1 MKSIFMNK
9 SDLYKSNNP
18 INFINNNLGC
28 YRISKEYN
36 NYDKESFNPRK
47 CFRWLLI
54 IGLIDEF
61 DPSLYNAD
69 EYATMAQC
77 AAEDAGVPLDDAKR
91 VYDIVYM
98 TITE

>member
-18 INFINNNLGC
+18 INFIDNNLGC
-28 YRISKEYN
+28 YRINKEYN
-36 NYDKESFNPRK
+36 NYDKESFNPIK
-47 CFRWLLI
+47 CFRWLLNT
-54 IGLIDEF
+54 GLLDEF
-61 DPSLYNAD
+61 NPSLYDAD
-69 EYATMAQC
+69 KYATMAQC

-91 VYDIVYM
+91 VYDIIYM